1 MNPFHIRY
9 DRLILFMDAESLYC
23 HRASI
28 MKSLVHII
36 PWQKDHVTN
45 LCYWSISQHD
55 GKGNICKVCA
65 NKRWNRVTIK
75 RWKSMWAT
83 SLYWRMTKRVNFW
96 NLAKVDKLFLGVDGV
111 VRSVIVKVLFRK
123 GNDKVQLLQRSIQH
137 LIPIKEVKELTRV
150 VEYVPNTPN
159 PNNKD

>member
-1 MNPFHIRY
+1 
-9 DRLILFMDAESLYC
+9 
-23 HRASI
+23 
-28 MKSLVHII
+28 
-36 PWQKDHVTN
+36 
-45 LCYWSISQHD
+45 
-55 GKGNICKVCA
+55 
-65 NKRWNRVTIK
+65 
-75 RWKSMWAT
+75 
-83 SLYWRMTKRVNFW
+83 MTKRVNFW